1 MGRYINPFTD
11 WGFKRLFG
19 QEFSKDLLINFLNDL
34 FEGEF
39 QIKDVTFKDK
49 EQLGDANDLRG
60 CIFDI
65 YCVTDDD
72 KHFIV
77 EMQNRWV
84 PFFVN
89 RSIYYASKAFVAQRK
104 KFDEAG
110 VRTAILYQ
118 FVPVYVVCIMNF
130 MPREHEVTKFR
141 TDVALR
147 EKSSDSMFSDKLRFI
162 YLSLPFFDKS
172 EEECETGFEKWIYV
186 LKYMEV
192 LERLPF
198 TAQKKIFDHLAKLA
212 DVRCLSSEE
221 QEKYDESIKAAD
233 DYYSG
238 LYGSY
243 VEGEEKG
250 IAKGRAEGI
259 AKGRAEGIAKGRA
272 EGMAKGMAK
281 EKLDTAYRLLSMGL
295 SEAQV
300 STATELPL
308 EEIQKMRK

>member
-130 MPREHEVTKFR
+130 MPKEHEVTKFR

>member
-49 EQLGDANDLRG
+49 EQLGDTDDLRG

-130 MPREHEVTKFR
+130 MPKEHEVTKFR

-172 EEECETGFEKWIYV
+172 EEECVTGFEKWIYV

-243 VEGEEKG
+243 VEGEETGMAKG
-250 IAKGRAEGI
+250 IAK
-259 AKGRAEGIAKGRA
+259 
-272 EGMAKGMAK
+272 GMAKGMAK
-281 EKLDTAYRLLSMGL
+281 GIAKGMAKGRAEGELSKGLEIARNLLAMGMSWPQIMQITGL
-295 SEAQV
+295 TEEELKPLQV
-300 STATELPL
+300 
-308 EEIQKMRK
+308 

>member
-1 MGRYINPFTD
+1 M
-11 WGFKRLFG
+11 
-19 QEFSKDLLINFLNDL
+19 
-34 FEGEF
+34 
-39 QIKDVTFKDK
+39 
-49 EQLGDANDLRG
+49 ANG
-60 CIFDI
+60 
-65 YCVTDDD
+65 T
-72 KHFIV
+72 IV
-77 EMQNRWV
+77 EV
-84 PFFVN
+84 I
-89 RSIYYASKAFVAQRK
+89 SS
-104 KFDEAG
+104 E
-110 VRTAILYQ
+110 TAILYQ

-221 QEKYDESIKAAD
+221 QEKYDESIKAVD

-243 VEGEEKG
+243 IEGEEKG
-250 IAKGRAEGI
+250 IAKGELSKSLAI
-259 AKGRAEGIAKGRA
+259 ARNLLAM
-272 EGMAKGMAK
+272 GMSWSQIMQA
-281 EKLDTAYRLLSMGL
+281 TGL
-295 SEAQV
+295 
-300 STATELPL
+300 TEEQLKQL
-308 EEIQKMRK
+308 QS

>member
-49 EQLGDANDLRG
+49 EQLGDTNDLRG

-130 MPREHEVTKFR
+130 MPKEHEVTKFR

-147 EKSSDSMFSDKLRFI
+147 EKSSDSIFSDKLRFI

-300 STATELPL
+300 STATELSL

>member
-1 MGRYINPFTD
+1 
-11 WGFKRLFG
+11 
-19 QEFSKDLLINFLNDL
+19 
-34 FEGEF
+34 
-39 QIKDVTFKDK
+39 
-49 EQLGDANDLRG
+49 
-60 CIFDI
+60 
-65 YCVTDDD
+65 
-72 KHFIV
+72 
-77 EMQNRWV
+77 
-84 PFFVN
+84 
-89 RSIYYASKAFVAQRK
+89 
-104 KFDEAG
+104 
-110 VRTAILYQ
+110 
-118 FVPVYVVCIMNF
+118 MNF

-147 EKSSDSMFSDKLRFI
+147 EKSSDLVFSDKLRFI

-243 VEGEEKG
+243 VEGEENG
-250 IAKGRAEGI
+250 IAKGELSKGLEI
-259 AKGRAEGIAKGRA
+259 ASNLLAI
-272 EGMAKGMAK
+272 GMSWSQIMQI
-281 EKLDTAYRLLSMGL
+281 TGL
-295 SEAQV
+295 TEEELKPLQV
-300 STATELPL
+300 
-308 EEIQKMRK
+308 

>member
-49 EQLGDANDLRG
+49 EQLGDTDDLRG

-89 RSIYYASKAFVAQRK
+89 RS
-104 KFDEAG
+104 
-110 VRTAILYQ
+110 
-118 FVPVYVVCIMNF
+118 
-130 MPREHEVTKFR
+130 
-141 TDVALR
+141 
-147 EKSSDSMFSDKLRFI
+147 I

-221 QEKYDESIKAAD
+221 QEKYDESIKAVD

-250 IAKGRAEGI
+250 IAKGRAEGELS
-259 AKGRAEGIAKGRA
+259 KGLTVARNLLAM
-272 EGMAKGMAK
+272 GMSWSQIMQI
-281 EKLDTAYRLLSMGL
+281 TGL
-295 SEAQV
+295 
-300 STATELPL
+300 TEEELKPL
-308 EEIQKMRK
+308 HS

>member
-49 EQLGDANDLRG
+49 EQLGDTDDLRG

-130 MPREHEVTKFR
+130 MPKEHEVTKFR

-192 LERLPF
+192 LERLPL
-198 TAQKKIFDHLAKLA
+198 AEQKKMLDHLAKLP
-212 DVRCLSSEE
+212 DVRFLSSEE
-221 QEKYDESIKAAD
+221 REKYDESIKAAD
-233 DYYSG
+233 DYYG
-238 LYGSY
+238 VLMSY
-243 VEGEEKG
+243 YMNGIDEGV
-250 IAKGRAEGI
+250 AKGEARGSHHKRLEV
-259 AKGRAEGIAKGRA
+259 AKKM
-272 EGMAKGMAK
+272 MAKGMD
-281 EKLDTAYRLLSMGL
+281 ENTIMEITGL
-295 SEAQV
+295 TQ
-300 STATELPL
+300 
-308 EEIQKMRK
+308 EEIRKLIS